1 MVNLEWE
8 CAFAAIAYCK
18 ELDWLR
24 TCVTTL
30 CEEILLWFILSEKLP
45 QTGLRS
51 QNKERQYLQI
61 LNWRVSISICFFS
74 ALSIRSLAWSL
85 ALAER
90 PLAGQWTAPGSS
102 HWRATQSR
110 YWHHFG
116 HQLTHHFGH
125 TPQPPCTLKK
135 GHDTFRVYILH
146 RDIRTERTR
155 GDAYEFAPEAMHE
168 SVPEARPLPAQHS
181 ANHS

>member
-1 MVNLEWE
+1 MKNPNRSPVS
-8 CAFAAIAYCK
+8 K
-18 ELDWLR
+18 QR
-24 TCVTTL
+24 TAVSTN
-30 CEEILLWFILSEKLP
+30 SKLKSVH
-45 QTGLRS
+45 QHL
-51 QNKERQYLQI
+51 
-61 LNWRVSISICFFS
+61 FFS
-74 ALSIRSLAWSL
+74 ALSVRSLAWSL

-146 RDIRTERTR
+146 RDIRTERAR